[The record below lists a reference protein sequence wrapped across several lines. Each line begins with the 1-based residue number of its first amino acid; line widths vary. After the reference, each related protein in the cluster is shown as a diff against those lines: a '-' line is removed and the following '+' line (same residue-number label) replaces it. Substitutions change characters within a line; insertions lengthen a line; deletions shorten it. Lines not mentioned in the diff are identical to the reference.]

1 MEDYFRKYIDEFKI
15 RMGRRGK
22 NYRMSSFHFHYWY
35 EIMMLVEGNCKFP
48 IEDKVYEMKAGDVLL
63 IPPNVPHFNF
73 GTAENLRICVE
84 FTLDY
89 MKRYFTQEVCE
100 MLLRS
105 DDVIFLHLKKE
116 EAETFVDVSRDLIN
130 LGQDNKY
137 VFSYF
142 GVMLAIISNAADRQN
157 TDEFYSIREMKS
169 KANTK
174 LSSVIQ
180 YIESHAAEIE
190 KIEDIADACYISRS
204 HLARLFRQELNIS
217 VMSYLNSVKLH
228 KASELLLKTNNSI
241 VDVSIECGFNSA
253 QYFSRVFK
261 NLIGC
266 TPHEYRKKYKKV

>member
-1 MEDYFRKYIDEFKI
+1 
-15 RMGRRGK
+15 
-22 NYRMSSFHFHYWY
+22 
-35 EIMMLVEGNCKFP
+35 
-48 IEDKVYEMKAGDVLL
+48 
-63 IPPNVPHFNF
+63 
-73 GTAENLRICVE
+73 
-84 FTLDY
+84 
-89 MKRYFTQEVCE
+89 
-100 MLLRS
+100 
-105 DDVIFLHLKKE
+105 
-116 EAETFVDVSRDLIN
+116 
-130 LGQDNKY
+130 
-137 VFSYF
+137 
-142 GVMLAIISNAADRQN
+142 MLAIISNAADRQN
-157 TDEFYSIREMKS
+157 TGEFYSVREMKS

-180 YIESHAAEIE
+180 YIESHAAELE

-241 VDVSIECGFNSA
+241 IDVSIECGFNSA